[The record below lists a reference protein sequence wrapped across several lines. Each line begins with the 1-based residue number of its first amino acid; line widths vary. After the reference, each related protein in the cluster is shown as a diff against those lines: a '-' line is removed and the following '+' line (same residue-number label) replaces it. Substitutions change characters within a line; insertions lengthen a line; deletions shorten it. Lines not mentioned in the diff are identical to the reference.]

1 MAAFRSD
8 RWLYVGAFVPMPDA
22 RHAGGRVA
30 FENLQ
35 DLRAAYD
42 AVDAIVCT
50 TEPESVAPAPPGV
63 RVFRQQ
69 ASDFARYLLSVSRS
83 LTLRQRL
90 VAPVLHT
97 RLHKGCQ
104 DALEALMRQHD
115 YAGVFVDF
123 TQAALLVQRAAAASD
138 CFAPVTLC
146 IHDVFAQRLL
156 RSRRWLECRLTG
168 AVMREELVLLSSVE
182 RVLTLSDKDRQLA
195 QTLYA
200 LPRVDVKA
208 FIPPDWH
215 VRVRRNQV
223 EPEALLFFANFERS
237 ENSDAARWFVRQ
249 VLPEIHAA
257 RPGVTLTLVGNG
269 SDRLST
275 EFAGTAVHGTGYV
288 EDPSPYF
295 SRCHLAIAPL
305 LAGAGVKFKV
315 LEALSCGVPVVG
327 TPVALEGIRP
337 QQGLIGCQP
346 EAFARAVLDL
356 LAAPTPASAL
366 AH

>member
-1 MAAFRSD
+1 MAEYRSD
-8 RWLYVGAFVPMPDA
+8 RWLYVGAFVPVPDA

-30 FENLQ
+30 FENLRRLQ
-35 DLRAAYD
+35 AAYD
-42 AVDAIVCT
+42 TVDAVVCT

-69 ASDFARYLLSVSRS
+69 ALDFARYLLLASRS
-83 LTLRQRL
+83 LTFRQRL
-90 VAPVLHT
+90 VASVLHT
-97 RLHKGCQ
+97 RLHRGCQ

-115 YAGVFVDF
+115 YAGVLVDF

-156 RSRRWLECRLTG
+156 RSRHWLERRLTG
-168 AVMREELVLLSSVE
+168 TVMREELLLLSSVE

-200 LPRVDVKA
+200 LPCVDVKA
-208 FIPPDWH
+208 FVAPDWH
-215 VRVRRNQV
+215 VRVRRDQI
-223 EPEALLFFANFERS
+223 EPEGLLFFANFERS
-237 ENSDAARWFVRQ
+237 ENSDAARWFVRE
-249 VLPEIHAA
+249 VLPAIHAVL
-257 RPGVTLTLVGNG
+257 PGVTLMLAGNG
-269 SDRLST
+269 SDRLSG
-275 EFAGTAVHGTGYV
+275 EFAGAAVQGTGYV

-295 SRCHLAIAPL
+295 SRCRLAIAPL

-327 TPVALEGIRP
+327 TPIALEGIRP
-337 QQGLIGCQP
+337 QQGLTCCQP

-356 LAAPTPASAL
+356 LAAPPPR
-366 AH
+366 H

>member
-8 RWLYVGAFVPMPDA
+8 RWLYVGAFVPMPNA

-35 DLRAAYD
+35 HLQTTYD
-42 AVDAIVCT
+42 AVDAVVCT
-50 TEPESVAPAPPGV
+50 TEPESVAPAPTGV
-63 RVFRQQ
+63 RVFRQHGR
-69 ASDFARYLLSVSRS
+69 DFARYLLSASQS

-90 VAPVLHT
+90 AAPVLHT

-104 DALEALMRQHD
+104 GALEVLMRQHD

-123 TQAALLVQRAAAASD
+123 TQTALLVQRAAAASD

-156 RSRRWLECRLTG
+156 RSHQWIERRLTG
-168 AVMREELVLLSSVE
+168 AVMREELRLLSSVE
-182 RVLTLSDKDRQLA
+182 HVLTLSEKDRQLA

-208 FIPPDWH
+208 FVAPEWH
-215 VRVRRNQV
+215 VRVRRDQV
-223 EPEALLFFANFERS
+223 EPETLLFFANFERP
-237 ENSDAARWFVRQ
+237 ENREGAQWFVRE
-249 VLPEIHAA
+249 VLPEIQQAL
-257 RPGVTLTLVGNG
+257 PGVTLMLVGNG
-269 SDRLST
+269 SERLSA
-275 EFAGTAVHGTGYV
+275 EFAGAAVHGTGYV
-288 EDPSPYF
+288 EDPSPHF
-295 SRCHLAIAPL
+295 SRCRLAIAPL

-315 LEALSCGVPVVG
+315 LEALSAGVPVVG

-337 QQGLIGCQP
+337 QHGLTCCQP
-346 EAFARAVLDL
+346 EAFARTVLAL
-356 LAAPTPASAL
+356 LAATAL
-366 AH
+366 QH